1 MQVFGR
7 LTVDSVEGSK
17 VHCTCACGTK
27 RIVSIYSL
35 RSGNTRSCG
44 CLARERTANMGRS
57 NKTHG
62 MKKTRTYKAWE
73 SMRRRCFNPRAGNFK
88 HYGGRGITVCD
99 AWASFENF
107 LADMGECPDGL
118 TLERNDTNGNYE
130 PSNCCWATPVE
141 QTRNRRITATLEI
154 DGRTRVLGEVCAERG
169 VSAHLVHC
177 RLRSGWP
184 VNDRLFMPSLRTSL
198 GA

>member
-7 LTVDSVEGSK
+7 LTVDFVEGSK
-17 VHCTCACGTK
+17 AHCTCACGTK

-44 CLARERTANMGRS
+44 CLARERN
-57 NKTHG
+57 N
-62 MKKTRTYKAWE
+62 
-73 SMRRRCFNPRAGNFK
+73 
-88 HYGGRGITVCD
+88 
-99 AWASFENF
+99 
-107 LADMGECPDGL
+107 
-118 TLERNDTNGNYE
+118 TNGNYE
-130 PSNCCWATPVE
+130 PSNCRWATQVE

>member
-1 MQVFGR
+1 M
-7 LTVDSVEGSK
+7 TP
-17 VHCTCACGTK
+17 TK
-27 RIVSIYSL
+27 RSWYMML
-35 RSGNTRSCG
+35 QRCTNPK
-44 CLARERTANMGRS
+44 A
-57 NKTHG
+57 
-62 MKKTRTYKAWE
+62 TYFH
-73 SMRRRCFNPRAGNFK
+73 R
-88 HYGGRGITVCD
+88 YGGRGIKVC
-99 AWASFENF
+99 ARWRRFENF

-130 PSNCCWATPVE
+130 PSNCHWATPVE

>member
-44 CLARERTANMGRS
+44 CLARERTASMGRG

-62 MKKTRTYKAWE
+62 MKKTRTYKA
-73 SMRRRCFNPRAGNFK
+73 
-88 HYGGRGITVCD
+88 
-99 AWASFENF
+99 
-107 LADMGECPDGL
+107 
-118 TLERNDTNGNYE
+118 
-130 PSNCCWATPVE
+130 
-141 QTRNRRITATLEI
+141 
-154 DGRTRVLGEVCAERG
+154 
-169 VSAHLVHC
+169 
-177 RLRSGWP
+177 
-184 VNDRLFMPSLRTSL
+184 
-198 GA
+198 

>member
-7 LTVDSVEGSK
+7 LTVDFVEGSK
-17 VHCTCACGTK
+17 AHCTCACGTK

-44 CLARERTANMGRS
+44 CLARERTASMGRG

-73 SMRRRCFNPRAGNFK
+73 SMRRRCFNPRAVNFEN
-88 HYGGRGITVCD
+88 YGGRGITVCD
-99 AWASFENF
+99 AWARFENF

-130 PSNCCWATPVE
+130 PSNCRWATPVE
-141 QTRNRRITATLEI
+141 QTRNRRITVTLEI
-154 DGRTRVLGEVCAERG
+154 GGRTRVLGEVCAERG

-184 VNDRLFMPSLRTSL
+184 VNDRLFMPSLRAGR